1 MDSRIY
7 GIAEYL
13 LSAVREIYNGD
24 CTDVPRILTYWHN
37 TMFVFF
43 SSVNYQR
50 LFSTENT
57 NYSEMTTWGLMPE
70 YLYSFYEENKFCI
83 EKYIDAALE
92 KYSSLDM
99 DVNSIRQELL
109 NIELDFRDDR
119 LELFSDKVSR
129 DNTGSYYTPIE
140 FASEIIKKSF
150 NGRVFDAV
158 KNYRIADLS
167 CGGGDFF
174 LAVMEY
180 LKEKHAIKK
189 SVSVKWFYGIDIDPI
204 ALQTCIVNLL
214 IYAEQKDWKTVIS
227 HFIFGNPLVISSSGY
242 SEEEKNTLFATR
254 RLYSIGLGLPEHFFE
269 GTFDVVVGNP
279 PWEKIRFEERK
290 FFRGISDS
298 ISSVAQKG
306 IRDKEVAKLKSKWP
320 IVFAWRNRVCDEYSM
335 MSAVNYKHCKIKDS
349 IAGELNTY
357 ALFTELA
364 FNLLSENGFL
374 ALIVKST
381 LVTAPV
387 NQRLWTKYLDE
398 KIVHGVYLFEN
409 KKKIFSIDSRE
420 RFIVFIAG
428 KTSTESFEFATGLTD
443 PSELLKSQT
452 LHLKASYL
460 RIINPFTNTIP
471 NVSNNREIKFLK
483 EAHDRFKLFSEE
495 YPNCHFGRLIHLTAH
510 ATFISKLQT
519 KSNVPVYEG
528 KFLEQYDSRYA
539 TFKGMLEVKKFA
551 NKASANKN
559 VINSYGVKEWPES
572 RYYVEKELWD
582 KYLRQYSEKFSLCW
596 RSLTSPTNRRTMLAM
611 IMPTVPTC
619 QSIQMLQTTNV
630 EDLVLLLA
638 LFNSIPFDYFVRIK
652 MPGLDLTQSVIKQI
666 PVPSET
672 DYSEKII
679 FNGRECTLKKHIIS
693 YTVSILK
700 GEDRLSG
707 LIRQFENQIYTVEET
722 EVLQKQK
729 MIDLLFK
736 KAYHLDDGIY
746 EEILLSFPKY
756 QADHIA

>member
-7 GIAEYL
+7 GIAENL

-24 CTDVPRILTYWHN
+24 YTDIPSILTYWHN

-50 LFSTENT
+50 LFSMENS
-57 NYSEMTTWGLMPE
+57 NYSEMTTWGLMPA

-92 KYSSLDM
+92 KYSFLDM

-109 NIELDFRDDR
+109 NIELDFRDGR

-129 DNTGSYYTPIE
+129 DNTGAYYTPIE

-150 NGRVFDAV
+150 DGRSFDAM

-174 LAVMEY
+174 LAVMDY
-180 LKEKHAIKK
+180 LEEKYAIKK
-189 SVSVKWFYGIDIDPI
+189 IVSVKWFYGIDIDPI

-214 IYAEQKDWKTVIS
+214 ICAEQKDWKSVIS
-227 HFIFGNPLVISSSGY
+227 HFIFGNPLVISSDGY

-254 RLYSIGLGLPEHFFE
+254 RLYSIGLGIPKHFFE
-269 GTFDVVVGNP
+269 STFDVVVGNP

-290 FFRGISDS
+290 FFRGISDN

-306 IRDKEVAKLKSKWP
+306 VRDKEVAKLKSKWP
-320 IVFAWRNRVCDEYSM
+320 IVFAWRNCVCDEYSM

-364 FNLLSENGFL
+364 FNMLSENGFL

-398 KIVHGVYLFEN
+398 RIVQGVYLFEN

-428 KTSTESFEFATGLTD
+428 KNSTESFEFATGLTD
-443 PSELLKSQT
+443 PSQLLKSKT
-452 LHLKASYL
+452 LHMKASYL
-460 RIINPFTNTIP
+460 RVINPFTNTIP

-510 ATFISKLQT
+510 ATFISKQQT

-539 TFKGMLEVKKFA
+539 TFKGMLDVRKFT

-559 VINSYGVKEWPES
+559 VTNSYGVKEWPES

-582 KYLRQYSEKFSLCW
+582 KYLRQYNEEFSLCW

-619 QSIQMLQTTNV
+619 QSIQMLQTTNA

-672 DYSEKII
+672 DYGEKII

-722 EVLQKQK
+722 EVSQKQK

-736 KAYHLDDGIY
+736 KAYHLDDDIY
-746 EEILLSFPKY
+746 KEILLSFPKY
-756 QADHIA
+756 QANHIA